1 MIASMTGFAQVTRP
15 IAGMDLGGTLTFEI
29 KSVNSRF
36 LDISFRFPDELR
48 ALEMPLRELL
58 SKELARGK
66 VECRAGWSL
75 KAGDTAETLDNDR
88 LQRLR
93 QLALEVQAVFAEN
106 GGESRGLSTADILR
120 WPGVVRTAELDWAL
134 LLPEFQKM
142 AVAAVQELKQVRE
155 REGARLAELVKTRT
169 AAMRQLVS
177 RAAPLIPAAQ
187 QAFADKARAKLIEV
201 VGSADDERIRQ
212 ELTLY
217 AVRTD
222 VAEEL
227 GRLSVHLDEV
237 DRVVSTRGQA
247 GKRLDFLMQEL
258 NREANTLGAK
268 SISSEVSAIAMELK
282 LLIEQIREQVQ
293 NIE

>member
-1 MIASMTGFAQVTRP
+1 MIASMTGFANVIRP
-15 IAGMDLGGTLTFEI
+15 ISGEGIGGTLSFEI

-36 LDISFRFPDELR
+36 LDLNFRFPDELR

-58 SKELARGK
+58 GKELARGK
-66 VECRAGWSL
+66 VECRAGWAL
-75 KAGDTAETLDNDR
+75 KAGDSNETLDADR
-88 LQRLR
+88 LQRLL
-93 QLALEVQAVFAEN
+93 QLAQEVQGIFAD
-106 GGESRGLSTADILR
+106 SRALSTADVLR
-120 WPGVVRTAELDWAL
+120 WPGVVRSAELDWAL
-134 LLPEFQKM
+134 LLPEFQAM
-142 AVAAVQELKQVRE
+142 ATEAVQELKVVRE
-155 REGARLAELVKTRT
+155 REGARLAELVKSRI
-169 AAMRQLVS
+169 AAMRELVA
-177 RAAPLIPAAQ
+177 RAEPLIPAAQ

-201 VGSADDERIRQ
+201 MGSAEDERIRQ

-227 GRLSVHLDEV
+227 GRLKVHLDEV

-258 NREANTLGAK
+258 NREANTLGSK
-268 SISSEVSAIAMELK
+268 SVSSEVSAIAMELK